1 MSEPNFKPYQM
12 GKPDPPPPPCGYWR
26 RRSGM
31 HYDLQRGFV
40 NSLIHEKGPGE
51 CPKCHEIGPCWYLCS
66 QCAGDGYLC
75 IPPKWTVSNAGVLTN
90 PTTIANVA
98 HLLLNNLKVQ
108 SSQEVMEKSRQHFD
122 LLLNIHRPQSN
133 CIVARSPF
141 ELPKLPESGL
151 CVNCKNHG
159 SYWGV
164 CWFDK
169 SCTTEGHLFA
179 PINSGPLVENPVK
192 LNWMAKLAAYH
203 LPCDLLPMAG
213 RIHFDY
219 MVDAC
224 VGVLALV
231 TCQSWLEICRVGKST
246 SLVAQNCAK

>member
-1 MSEPNFKPYQM
+1 LASP
-12 GKPDPPPPPCGYWR
+12 WW
-26 RRSGM
+26 
-31 HYDLQRGFV
+31 HALQPQAGIRE
-40 NSLIHEKGPGE
+40 LPGV

-66 QCAGDGYLC
+66 QCADDGYLC
-75 IPPKWTVSNAGVLTN
+75 ILPKWTVSDAGVLTN

-98 HLLLNNLKVQ
+98 HLLAYYLKVQ
-108 SSQEVMEKSRQHFD
+108 PSQEVMEKSRQHYD
-122 LLLNIHRPQSN
+122 LLLNIHRPESN

-151 CVNCKNHG
+151 CVNCMNHG
-159 SYWGV
+159 PCWGL

-179 PINSGPLVENPVK
+179 PIDSGRLVEYPAM
-192 LNWMAKLAAYH
+192 LNKMAKLAAYH
-203 LPCDLLPMAG
+203 LPRDILPMAG

-219 MVDAC
+219 MVDAY
-224 VGVLALV
+224 VWVLAPV

-246 SLVAQNCAK
+246 SLVAQNRAKEYCDATGVTPREDGF